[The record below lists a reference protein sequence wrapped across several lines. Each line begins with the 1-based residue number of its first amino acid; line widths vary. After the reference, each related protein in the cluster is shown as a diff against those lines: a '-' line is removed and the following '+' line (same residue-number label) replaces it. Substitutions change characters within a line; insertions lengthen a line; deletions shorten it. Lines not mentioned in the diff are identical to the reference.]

1 MVPDARAFL
10 LKLFASRFG
19 SRLST
24 PGTDVWRSLS
34 QFYALSDEELLASL
48 DNGSRAYRAL
58 FIDDRE
64 AFLLFSFSPQGRA
77 EDAALWQVFCDAMS
91 RLSVTNLRLF
101 QLSEESDY
109 QVYLHFEKLAKIA
122 PLQELFTNYL
132 AFCGLEK
139 AKVHGVGEYFV
150 LPLQSGFRWMNEA
163 VQPVVARREMS
174 QEVACNFFLAEILK
188 STICS
193 ELLTEKLHQ
202 ELRGLEAVASCQ
214 AELAA
219 CEQDEPAPPSIE
231 PVPEPEA
238 VCDAELEFSE
248 AAIVCEDELE
258 LPAAAVVC
266 DAELEL
272 PEGQEVFAAELEI
285 IAQESVAPPE
295 ALVSADEAEALFLR
309 EEFPDEVIA
318 QGLEEDL
325 EVSAA
330 TVERIFQLDPL
341 DEGQSEIQ
349 TEAVLQ
355 SDDISVEAMTQ
366 LDEVQPLIEA
376 PAVEQLSQVVLTVS
390 SDSTITPSAYCD
402 SDDHQIEA
410 DASRPMRYVQ
420 LYFPFAEGLVKPTYF
435 EEMPLRRPIRRRG
448 RICLPD

>member
-58 FIDDRE
+58 CIDDRE

-122 PLQELFTNYL
+122 PLQELFTSYL
-132 AFCGLEK
+132 VFCGLEK
-139 AKVHGVGEYFV
+139 VKVHGVGEYFV

-174 QEVACNFFLAEILK
+174 LEVACNFFLAEILK

-193 ELLTEKLHQ
+193 ELLTENLHQ
-202 ELRGLEAVASCQ
+202 ELRSLEAAAPCEVELIAGENDEPSPPANLEPVAETAVVCE
-214 AELAA
+214 AELELPEAA
-219 CEQDEPAPPSIE
+219 
-231 PVPEPEA
+231 A
-238 VCDAELEFSE
+238 VCDAEL
-248 AAIVCEDELE
+248 D
-258 LPAAAVVC
+258 
-266 DAELEL
+266 L
-272 PEGQEVFAAELEI
+272 PEGQEVFAAALEI

-318 QGLEEDL
+318 QGLAEDL

-330 TVERIFQLDPL
+330 TVERLFQLDHL

-349 TEAVLQ
+349 TAAVLQ
-355 SDDISVEAMTQ
+355 PDDISVEAITQ

-376 PAVEQLSQVVLTVS
+376 PYVEPLSPVVLTVS

-435 EEMPLRRPIRRRG
+435 EEMPLRRPTRRRG
-448 RICLPD
+448 TNLPA

>member
-24 PGTDVWRSLS
+24 TGTDVWRSLS

-58 FIDDRE
+58 CIDDRE

-77 EDAALWQVFCDAMS
+77 EDAALWQAFCDAMS

-109 QVYLHFEKLAKIA
+109 QVYLHFEKLGKIA

-139 AKVHGVGEYFV
+139 VKVHGVGEYFV

-174 QEVACNFFLAEILK
+174 LEVACNFFLAEILK

-193 ELLTEKLHQ
+193 ELLTEKLQQ
-202 ELRGLEAVASCQ
+202 ELSSLEAAASCQ
-214 AELAA
+214 SEHAA
-219 CEQDEPAPPSIE
+219 GEQDEPAPPSIE
-231 PVPEPEA
+231 PVLEAEA

-248 AAIVCEDELE
+248 AAVVCEDELE
-258 LPAAAVVC
+258 SPAAAVVC
-266 DAELEL
+266 DAELDL

-330 TVERIFQLDPL
+330 TVERLFQLDPL

-349 TEAVLQ
+349 AEAVLQ
-355 SDDISVEAMTQ
+355 PDDISMEAMPP
-366 LDEVQPLIEA
+366 LDELEPPEEFSLPTLI
-376 PAVEQLSQVVLTVS
+376 VS
-390 SDSTITPSAYCD
+390 SDDTVTPAAYCD

-410 DASRPMRYVQ
+410 DSSRPMRYVQ

-435 EEMPLRRPIRRRG
+435 EEMPVRRPTRRRG